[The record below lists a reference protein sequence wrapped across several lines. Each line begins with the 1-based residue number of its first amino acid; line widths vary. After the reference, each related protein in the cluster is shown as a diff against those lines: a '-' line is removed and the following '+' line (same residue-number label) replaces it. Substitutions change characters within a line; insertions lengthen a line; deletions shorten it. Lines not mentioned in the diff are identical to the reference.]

1 MPLHTRLFIASG
13 VVLVATAGGAL
24 WLRAFLQSTPPEV
37 APIAIYPRFVDVT
50 PVAVTISAPGW
61 QLPYATTVDALLRD
75 QTLWRRMHIA
85 DWNRIPA
92 VLREPALDN
101 MLSRYRA
108 VLMSPRM
115 WDRMDARDWDRV
127 PQPIRSVAYR
137 QMTAYWAGYYD
148 VGGRYGLPPDLV
160 ADTLGAIV
168 MSESWFEHRAVGV
181 NSDGTRD
188 VGLAGASEFARSR
201 LRVLYDRGVVDVA
214 LADPDYFNP
223 WMATRFVAVWFWLL
237 LDEANGDLDLAIR
250 AYNRGIFDAPDALGT
265 VYLGLV
271 LRRRWRFIRN
281 RDAPVAWDYVWTRAR
296 AIERE
301 EWPWMNDRN

>member
-50 PVAVTISAPGW
+50 PVTVTISAPGW

>member
-1 MPLHTRLFIASG
+1 MPLRARLLIASG
-13 VVLVATAGGAL
+13 VVLIASMAGAL
-24 WLRAFLQSTPPEV
+24 WLRAFLESTPPEV